1 MNTDWECKYFKLL
14 DITMNLLAVH
24 ELSDDDTPRRRQ
36 IDRLVTMFRE
46 QIDEEVKNSK
56 ETPNKCRMA
65 EKCIR

>member
-46 QIDEEVKNSK
+46 QIDEEVKNAK